1 VEQLFFTFQLIVGS
15 IPGPIIFGT
24 ILDASCKVWQ
34 TDPDAETRGSC
45 WIYDNDGMAI
55 RIVVLLVVLK
65 TVSLVFNS
73 LALVLYRA
81 PVSPSESVEVSH
93 AVKEHNEMVM
103 TEPKS

>member
-1 VEQLFFTFQLIVGS
+1 
-15 IPGPIIFGT
+15 
-24 ILDASCKVWQ
+24 
-34 TDPDAETRGSC
+34 
-45 WIYDNDGMAI
+45 MAI

-103 TEPKS
+103 KEPES